1 MKTGLLR
8 VASTQLSARHTCE
21 ICEKAYIKARMGQTV
36 CSPKCASRIHKVALA
51 KRKEALK
58 SRADWL
64 REAQT
69 AFNAFIRARD
79 AHLPCISCG
88 RDNDCKIN
96 AGHYLSIGSH
106 PELRF
111 SEDNV
116 HKQCE
121 YCNTYKSG
129 NQAAYRPR
137 LIERIG
143 SERVEWLE
151 GRHEPTKYTVEQIK
165 AIKANYKAALK
176 ELAGK

>member
-1 MKTGLLR
+1 MN
-8 VASTQLSARHTCE
+8 STLKRKPDPLCAV
-21 ICEKAYIKARMGQTV
+21 CEKPFLEARMGQKV
-36 CSPKCASRIHKVALA
+36 CGYKCAAKIHKVALE
-51 KRKEALK
+51 KRKEAIK
-58 SRADWL
+58 SRSDWL

-96 AGHYLSIGSH
+96 AGHYLSVGSH

-111 SEDNV
+111 SEDNC

-121 YCNTYKSG
+121 HCNTYKSG

-143 SERVEWLE
+143 AERVEWLE
-151 GRHEPTKYTVEQIK
+151 GHHEATKYTVEQIK
-165 AIKANYKAALK
+165 GIKETYKLKIKLLHCAI
-176 ELAGK
+176 ESV